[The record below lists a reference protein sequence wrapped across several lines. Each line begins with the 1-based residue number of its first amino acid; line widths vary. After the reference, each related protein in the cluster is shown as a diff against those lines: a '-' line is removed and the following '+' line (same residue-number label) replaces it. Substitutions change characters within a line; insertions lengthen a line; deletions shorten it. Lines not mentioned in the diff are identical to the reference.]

1 MESGVSMSISQ
12 NKYSFED
19 IIGLLSEYG
28 LEYHPLGGQ
37 KYMAQLG
44 EKKTKD
50 TTIRWQKRRV
60 LCYVTDEDYN
70 AVVTELHEDDRLVK
84 LDFAEKEQKAARIEI
99 ENGEQKWSNKIVAV
113 FYGNKSLNPAQAPDY
128 QPHCIYVYGNEVLDT
143 LVRILAR
150 RRMKMGMTK
159 IDAVWYGA
167 AVLTYDACQKKLN
180 WNLNDVLF
188 SQKVIDTAAKDIL
201 GETIPPALVSQH
213 AVANSNSSDVGCAYL
228 VDGPEKTRRISYLEE
243 FADKRTSPNLS
254 EMKDNIVLEAG
265 QGKVTIRELSD
276 FVKDVYTPRMK
287 ELLGNNSLENG
298 SEDEKLTG
306 KKKDFDHNI
315 ILYGPPGTGKTYNSV
330 NYAVAI
336 CEGKT
341 FEEVEEENYED
352 VLDRFDD
359 LKTKG
364 RIAFTTFHQSYGYE
378 EFIEGIKPVMDDDSA
393 DIGYRIE
400 PGVFKKFCRDN
411 SRSLVAN
418 KDSAYYVKEN
428 PRIWGMLLGGTG
440 TSKTKRECFEQ
451 GVIRLGCSDI
461 KDEEILTDDGDS
473 QNRNG
478 HFRMVYD
485 FINTVEIGD
494 IVFSAKTLKSI
505 DAIGVVTGDY
515 VFNENSIDYQRERSV
530 KWFATD
536 LDQDITDFLPQKRK
550 QMARFS
556 LFNGDEIGI
565 DAISGILENN
575 GIENIFSL
583 HRENKPCVFIIDEIN
598 RGNIS
603 KIFGELI
610 TLIED
615 TKRAGQPEAA
625 SAILP
630 YSGEEFSVPA
640 NVYILGTMNTADRS
654 IQLMDTALRRRFKFR
669 EMMPDTDI
677 LRSLDIQK
685 IEAGGTTIDIPMMLE
700 AMNDRIAFLF
710 DREHTI
716 GHAFFTGLKKDSS
729 LERLASIFEKAIIP
743 LLQEYFYEDYQKI
756 QLVLGDNAK
765 ADDRDKFIVDEQVKL
780 NDLFMGNVEDIIDE
794 KEVTY
799 RINRD
804 AFMNINAYKTIAK
817 NL

>member
-1 MESGVSMSISQ
+1 MEASG
-12 NKYSFED
+12 NTYSFEN
-19 IIGLLSEYG
+19 ITRLLYEYG
-28 LEYHPLGGQ
+28 LVYHPLGGQ
-37 KYMAQLG
+37 KYMLQLG
-44 EKKTKD
+44 EKGKQD
-50 TTIRWQKRRV
+50 TTIHWKKNKIV
-60 LCYVTDEDYN
+60 CYATDDDYN
-70 AVVTELHEDDRLVK
+70 AVILKLQEDERLVR
-84 LDFAEKEQKAARIEI
+84 LNFEGKEQKNAKAAIE
-99 ENGEQKWSNKIVAV
+99 EGEKGWSNKIVAV
-113 FYGNKSLNPAQAPDY
+113 FYGNKSLNPSTAPNY
-128 QPHCIYVYGNEVLDT
+128 QPHCIYVYGNEVFEILLKT
-143 LVRILAR
+143 LAQGRT
-150 RRMKMGMTK
+150 KMGMTK

-167 AVLTYDACQKKLN
+167 AVLTYEACQQRKN
-180 WNLNDVLF
+180 WTLDDIFF
-188 SQKVIDTAAKDIL
+188 SQTEIDVVAKKIV
-201 GETIPPALVSQH
+201 GETIPSALVSQH
-213 AVANSNSSDVGCAYL
+213 ALANSNSSNLGCAYL
-228 VDGPEKTRRISYLEE
+228 VEGPQKSRRISYLNE
-243 FADKRTSPNLS
+243 FPDKRTSPKVS
-254 EMKDNIVLEAG
+254 EMKDNILLETS
-265 QGKVTIRELSD
+265 QGDLTIQELSD

-287 ELLGNNSLENG
+287 ELLGNNSHENG
-298 SEDEKLTG
+298 NEDEKVTA

-336 CEGKT
+336 CDGKT

-352 VLDRFDD
+352 VLERFND
-359 LKTKG
+359 LKAKG

-378 EFIEGIKPVMDDDSA
+378 EFIEGIKPVMDDDSG

-411 SRSLVAN
+411 SRNLVEN
-418 KDSAYYVKEN
+418 EDSAYYVKEN

-440 TSKTKRECFEQ
+440 TSKTKRECFEK
-451 GVIRLGCSDI
+451 GVIRLGCRDI
-461 KDEEILTDDGDS
+461 KDEEILTDDGAS

-530 KWFATD
+530 KWFATE

-556 LFNGDEIGI
+556 LFDGDEIGI
-565 DAISGILENN
+565 DAISKILENN

-615 TKRAGQPEAA
+615 TKRASQPEAA

-630 YSGEEFSVPA
+630 YSGEEFSVPS

-669 EMMPDTDI
+669 EMMPDADI

-685 IEAGGTTIDIPMMLE
+685 IEVSGTTIDIPMMLE

-716 GHAFFTGLKKDSS
+716 GHAFFAGLKEDSS
-729 LERLASIFEKAIIP
+729 LERLAGIFEKAIIP

-765 ADDRDKFIVDEQVKL
+765 ADNRDKFIVDEQVKL